1 MKHEPMTGGDNAKR
15 PGPTYLGVKIPVIS
29 WGDLWVGLGPI
40 LVLSL
45 AAILLVMH
53 YVSPAPPRSLTMST
67 GPQGSTFESVAEKY
81 RKILGRNG
89 IQLKLV
95 QSKGS
100 LENLKRLVDRVSGVD
115 IALVQAGLPAP
126 GDASDLVSL
135 GSMFYEPLTVFYRS
149 PKPIARLSELAGQ
162 RIGVGPEGSGA
173 RYLALE
179 LLKANEIEPGG
190 PSKLLDLEGEDA
202 RAALL
207 HRQADAIVLAG
218 DSASGATIREMLH
231 AEGVRLF
238 DFPQADAYVRRF
250 PFLSRLLVPAGAF
263 DLGENLP
270 PEPVNMLAPTVELIA
285 RSELHPAL
293 CDLLIEA
300 ATEVHGRAGVLHAA
314 GQFPNPT
321 ASTFPL
327 SAEAARYYKTGSRS
341 FAYRYLPFWLATLVN
356 RALIALV
363 PILVVVIPGLKLLPQ
378 LYAWRVKSRI
388 HQRYGELM
396 ALERESLAAPAP
408 ERRAILLERLEHIE
422 RAVIAR
428 RMPGAF
434 ADQLYILREHIGFV
448 RDQLMRAAAPSAGA
462 APSSSA
468 QAGAAEKRV

>member
-1 MKHEPMTGGDNAKR
+1 MHEPRPGGGDAKR
-15 PGPTYLGVKIPVIS
+15 SGPSYLGVKIPVIS

-40 LVLSL
+40 IVLSL
-45 AAILLVMH
+45 LAIALVMH
-53 YVSPAPPRSLTMST
+53 FVSPAPPRTLTMST
-67 GPQGSTFESVAEKY
+67 GPAKSTFETVAEKY
-81 RKILGRNG
+81 QKILARNG

-95 QSKGS
+95 QSRGS
-100 LENLKRLVDRVSGVD
+100 LENLKRLVDPKSGVD
-115 IALVQAGLPAP
+115 IALVASGLPAP
-126 GDASDLVSL
+126 GDSGDLVSL
-135 GSMFYEPLTVFYRS
+135 GSMFFEPLTVFYRS
-149 PKPIARLSELAGQ
+149 PRPNSRLSELAGQ
-162 RIGVGPEGSGA
+162 RIAVGPEGSGA
-173 RYLALE
+173 RFLALE
-179 LLKANEIEPGG
+179 LLKANGIEPGG

-207 HRQADAIVLAG
+207 HGKADAIFLTG

-238 DFPQADAYVRRF
+238 EFPQADAYVRRF
-250 PFLSRLLVPAGAF
+250 PFLSRLAVPAGAF

-314 GQFPNPT
+314 GQFPNST
-321 ASTFPL
+321 ASAFPL
-327 SAEAARYYKTGSRS
+327 SAEAARYYRTGSRS
-341 FAYRYLPFWLATLVN
+341 FAYRYLPFWLATFVN

-363 PILVVVIPGLKLLPQ
+363 PLLVVVIPGIKLLPQ
-378 LYAWRVKSRI
+378 LYAWRIKSRI

-396 ALERESLAAPAP
+396 ALEREALAAPTP
-408 ERRAILLERLEHIE
+408 DRRARLLARLEQIE

-434 ADQLYILREHIGFV
+434 AGQQYILREHIGFV
-448 RDQLMRAAAPSAGA
+448 RDQLTHTAASPSGVAADTGVQPGA
-462 APSSSA
+462 SA
-468 QAGAAEKRV
+468 